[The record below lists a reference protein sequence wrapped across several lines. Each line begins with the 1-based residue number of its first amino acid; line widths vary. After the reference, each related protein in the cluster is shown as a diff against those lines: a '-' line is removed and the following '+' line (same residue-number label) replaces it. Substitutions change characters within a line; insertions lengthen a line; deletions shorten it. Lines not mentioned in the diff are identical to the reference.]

1 MLDLLL
7 VALVQA
13 AAGEPAQT
21 PPSTPAQTESQAPV
35 ADTAEETRERRRCRS
50 RQVTGTR
57 LQTLVTCRT
66 RGNGLQDLDTR
77 ETLHDVQRPPP
88 IEVH

>member
-1 MLDLLL
+1 MLDLIL

-13 AAGEPAQT
+13 AAGGPAQA
-21 PPSTPAQTESQAPV
+21 PPSALGQTESQAQV
-35 ADTAEETRERRRCRS
+35 ADAAEDTRERRRCRS

-66 RGNGLQDLDTR
+66 RGNGLQDLNTR

-88 IEVH
+88 IEVQ